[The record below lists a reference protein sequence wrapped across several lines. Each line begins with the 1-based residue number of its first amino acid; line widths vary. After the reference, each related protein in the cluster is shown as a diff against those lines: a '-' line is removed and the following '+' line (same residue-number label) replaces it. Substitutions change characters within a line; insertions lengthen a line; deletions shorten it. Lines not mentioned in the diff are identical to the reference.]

1 MEKLTSE
8 KKTSDSAKGCLIVIV
23 VVLIVGL
30 YIIFAPSEKQKAP
43 SKPLYVSLNA
53 SVQFTGTQFIITNN
67 DSFEWRN
74 IKLEINSKILK
85 SGYKLT
91 AYIMTAGQTYTV
103 GAMQFAKSD
112 GTRFNPFSMKVQ
124 SIDIY
129 CDTPKGEASYHGSW
143 N

>member
-1 MEKLTSE
+1 MEKLTS
-8 KKTSDSAKGCLIVIV
+8 KKKISDTTRGCLIIVVIV
-23 VVLIVGL
+23 LIIGL
-30 YIIFAPSEKQKAP
+30 YIIFAPPEKQKAP
-43 SKPLYVSLNA
+43 SKPLYISLNA

-74 IKLEINSKILK
+74 VKLEINSKILK

-91 AYIMTAGQTYTV
+91 TYKMIAGQTYTV
-103 GAMQFAKSD
+103 GSMQFAKSD

-129 CDTPKGEASYHGSW
+129 CDTSKGKASYHGSW